1 MIELSKILMRS
12 CFVLFCFPQT
22 LQWLRGPDFDVT
34 EELRTLESDE
44 QKQNQKEIE
53 ENHNEKIVDEKK
65 SSMIVRVH
73 QTILIVFKAIK
84 YSGIRLM

>member
-1 MIELSKILMRS
+1 
-12 CFVLFCFPQT
+12 
-22 LQWLRGPDFDVT
+22 LRGPDFDVT

-84 YSGIRLM
+84 IQWKPLNVIALGQTKTDNINPLLTITN